1 LLSPALV
8 RLPLSDTSRK
18 GLRCG
23 YHDAL
28 APTPVSA
35 SASIHDLDLPLA
47 AAPSPTRPLHR
58 FTVPA
63 SIPAAVET
71 DLHLLVQHSIRASG
85 LFVDDVSSRYFDGIH
100 RYIPVISR
108 PRFQHDLIG
117 PGTVPSAGFS
127 VLLLAMCLVHSSPAL
142 ERSGHAAA
150 QNFPQ
155 VDYASLH
162 LTATALFAQ
171 VQTQCPPSLYL
182 LQAGLLLA
190 IYEYVSGRP
199 DKAFNSIAGCARMAY
214 AARIHVCNQP
224 SPQPPWRPIDK
235 APTALA
241 YKLQVQEAANT
252 WWGIIIA
259 ER

>member
-1 LLSPALV
+1 V
-8 RLPLSDTSRK
+8 
-18 GLRCG
+18 
-23 YHDAL
+23 
-28 APTPVSA
+28 APTPVNS
-35 SASIHDLDLPLA
+35 SVHDLDLPLA

-63 SIPAAVET
+63 SILVAVET
-71 DLHLLVQHSIRASG
+71 DLYLLVQHSIRASG
-85 LFVDDVSSRYFDGIH
+85 LFVDDISSRYFDGIH

-117 PGTVPSAGFS
+117 PGSAPSAGFS

-142 ERSGHAAA
+142 GRSGQAAS
-150 QNFPQ
+150 QNFPH
-155 VDYASLH
+155 VEYASLH

-171 VQTQCPPSLYL
+171 AQAQCPPSLYL

-190 IYEYVSGRP
+190 LYEYLSGRP
-199 DKAFNSIAGCARMAY
+199 DKAFTSIACCARMAY
-214 AARIHVCNQP
+214 AARMHVCNQP
-224 SPQPPWRPIDK
+224 SPQPPWHPIDN

-252 WWGIIIA
+252 WWGIIIF

>member
-1 LLSPALV
+1 VPSPALV
-8 RLPLSDTSRK
+8 RLALSDTSRK

-23 YHDAL
+23 YDAV
-28 APTPVSA
+28 APTPVNS
-35 SASIHDLDLPLA
+35 SVHDLDLPLA
-47 AAPSPTRPLHR
+47 AAPSPAHPLHR

-63 SIPAAVET
+63 SIPVAVET

-108 PRFQHDLIG
+108 PRFQYDLIG
-117 PGTVPSAGFS
+117 SGSVPSAGFS
-127 VLLLAMCLVHSSPAL
+127 VLLLAMCLVHSSPTL
-142 ERSGHAAA
+142 RRSGQAAS
-150 QNFPQ
+150 QNFLH
-155 VDYASLH
+155 VGYASLH

-171 VQTQCPPSLYL
+171 VQAQCPPSLYL

-199 DKAFNSIAGCARMAY
+199 DQAFTSIAGCARMAY

-235 APTALA
+235 ASTSLA

-252 WWGIIIA
+252 WWGIVIA